1 MEEESVGGKLDTKN
15 VCLCQAQL
23 KMNISF
29 FVSYFQNKECRTK
42 VASDHLNI

>member
-29 FVSYFQNKECRTK
+29 FCFILSEQRM
-42 VASDHLNI
+42 